1 MQEQL
6 NKLAE
11 AVKTERN
18 KNNFSLYYASKLCDF
33 ASNSGLK
40 RIESGADCRI
50 SSLLR
55 LSKNLNIEFV
65 IKNGQIEIK

>member
-11 AVKTERN
+11 AVKTERK

-33 ASNSGLK
+33 GSNSGLK
-40 RIESGADCRI
+40 KIESGADCRI

-55 LSKNLNIEFV
+55 LSKNLNIEFI
-65 IKNGQIEIK
+65 IKNGKIQIK